1 MSANGNSN
9 SQAGPNRRG
18 HAPLDFSW
26 VHELAK
32 NEVRPEEANIFNRV
46 NQFDPR
52 QLIEESTIE
61 FLEELRD
68 LFTMNIKVFNN
79 YSENNTK
86 FSEIK
91 IYGISQTPAD
101 FMLFRNNTKLVFS
114 NSAHGIISAVFSQHS
129 GAQNDS
135 ARGTSK
141 DLSSASSG
149 GALTGSS
156 VLRDSYGPG
165 KNQQDIMA
173 EVGPFLDIRWAFQGE
188 SVRPERLVKFYFI
201 EFIKASR
208 TLRKDKSPN
217 QLLLK
222 QIKALLKDEG
232 LDL

>member
-1 MSANGNSN
+1 MSGSSGSNSN
-9 SQAGPNRRG
+9 LNPANRRG
-18 HAPLDFSW
+18 QAPLDFSW

-114 NSAHGIISAVFSQHS
+114 NTAHGIISATFSQHS
-129 GAQNDS
+129 AMNPGGQFKELNP
-135 ARGTSK
+135 
-141 DLSSASSG
+141 ASSG
-149 GALTGSS
+149 AALTGST
-156 VLRDSYGPG
+156 VLRDSHGPG

-173 EVGPFLDIRWAFQGE
+173 EVGPFLDIRWTFQGE

-201 EFIKASR
+201 EFVKASR